1 MDSIK
6 DAVQDIKDGK
16 IVIVVDDED
25 RENEGDFIMAAEKV
39 TPEAIN
45 FMAKEGRGLI
55 CVAMTED
62 QLERLDI
69 EPMVKENTALHGTKF
84 TVSVDASSDIET
96 GISAFDRAKTIEVLI
111 DEQSKPADLARPG
124 HIFPLIAQKGGVLKR
139 AGHTEAVVDLAKAAG
154 LKPAGVLCEIMDDD
168 GSMARVPSLKKIAA
182 KHGLRII
189 TIKDLI
195 EYRCSKDS
203 LVHREVEA
211 NLPTEF
217 GDYKIIVFTND
228 VDTYHHV
235 ALIKGNVEEA
245 EYVLVRVHSECFTGD
260 IFHSLKCDCGKQL
273 EKSLMMIEE
282 EGTGVML
289 YLRQEGRG
297 IGLVNKIKAYHLQD
311 KGYDTV
317 EANEQLGFQADLRD
331 YGIGAQILK
340 DIGLSTIRLLTN
352 NPKKIIG
359 LEGYGIEVK
368 ERIPIEIP
376 ANPVNENYLKTK
388 RDKMG
393 HILRNL

>member
-1 MDSIK
+1 MNSIK
-6 DAVQDIKDGK
+6 DAVEDIKNGK

-25 RENEGDFIMAAEKV
+25 RENEGDFIMAAEMV

-55 CVAMTED
+55 CVAMTEE

-84 TVSVDASSDIET
+84 TVSVDASSDIKT

-111 DEQSKPADLARPG
+111 DDKSKPADLARPG

-154 LKPAGVLCEIMDDD
+154 LKPAGVLCEIMDED
-168 GSMARVPSLKKIAA
+168 GSMARVPSLKKIAK
-182 KHGLRII
+182 KHGLKII

-195 EYRCSKDS
+195 EYRCSADS

-217 GDYKIIVFTND
+217 GDYKIIVYTND

-245 EYVLVRVHSECFTGD
+245 EDVLVRVHSECFTGD

-317 EANEQLGFQADLRD
+317 QANEELGFKADLRD

-368 ERIPIEIP
+368 ERVPIEIP